1 MSPSRIALVFSVV
14 TLVWPLNVSAQET
27 EADSNASAQ
36 ETEVDSG
43 AQESPDAQPVE
54 GASPEAGAPAA
65 VEDDAAGQAATLDAL
80 NHLIDENT
88 SADDGGTYQAPEPRV
103 SYPFLEHHGYFRF
116 RADLFSNG
124 HLGTSDPDT
133 GTRTSGIPAPL
144 TANAINT
151 SAAAGSI
158 GDPTDTTLGGANIRL
173 RYRPTVHVSPS
184 MRIKAS
190 VDFMDNTVLGG
201 TPDYAGYLNRYDVP
215 LSAFTASAAPPE
227 AGTNGFRDGVRVK
240 EAYGEWQ
247 PAFLLRVGRMSSHWG
262 LGMLANG
269 GQGIDDDYG
278 DYADR
283 AMMLFKVAGV
293 YVVGAMDF
301 VYEGATTA
309 SPADLFGQSY
319 DLGNRDD
326 VNQYVVSIFQRP
338 LSETEKRAR
347 QINLR
352 EKLGSSLDWGL
363 YTVFR
368 SQEYDLENTGE
379 ADLASG
385 WDWTTH
391 DGLQLVK
398 RNATAIIPDLW
409 MRYENRFDYSS
420 GIRVELEA
428 AAVLGDIEN
437 AGVTGETKE
446 KAIEQ
451 IGAALEIAYDTG
463 GLTLGLDAGFASG
476 DSAEGFGVKDR
487 LVFAEES
494 GQQGVSNPEVTNFK
508 FDRNYHL
515 DLILFRE
522 VIGAVTNAIYVK
534 PYIAYDLFDSV
545 EEELGARI
553 DVLWAQAHEAQATPG
568 DAADYGLE
576 ADLRIFYGEKNRF
589 NFDIEAGMF
598 FPGAA
603 FTNLAS
609 SPNREAETAYTVQ
622 TRITLQF

>member
-1 MSPSRIALVFSVV
+1 MSPSRFSCIFFALVMGSSM
-14 TLVWPLNVSAQET
+14 SAFAQGTGEDT
-27 EADSNASAQ
+27 GASEAPDAAQ
-36 ETEVDSG
+36 NSTPTATDEEPKDAAPEIAEPAAANDEVDLN
-43 AQESPDAQPVE
+43 ALIEE
-54 GASPEAGAPAA
+54 
-65 VEDDAAGQAATLDAL
+65 AAG
-80 NHLIDENT
+80 
-88 SADDGGTYQAPEPRV
+88 SGGTSGSATVATSPT
-103 SYPFLEHHGYFRF
+103 YPFLEHHGYFRF

-124 HLGTSDPDT
+124 HLGTYDPAT
-133 GTRTSGIPAPL
+133 GTRTSGIPEPL
-144 TANAINT
+144 TANEINN
-151 SAAAGSI
+151 SEAAGAI
-158 GDPTDTTLGGANIRL
+158 GDPTDSTLGGANIRL
-173 RYRPTVHVSPS
+173 RYRPTVHLSPS

-190 VDFMDNTVLGG
+190 VDFLDNTILGG

-227 AGTNGFRDGVRVK
+227 GGTNGFRDGVRVK

-262 LGMLANG
+262 LGILANG

-283 AMMLFKVAGV
+283 AMMVLKFGGV

-301 VYEGATTA
+301 VYEGATSDHPSDA
-309 SPADLFGQSY
+309 FGQPY

-326 VNQYVVSIFQRP
+326 VNQYIVSIFQRP

-347 QINLR
+347 EIQLR
-352 EKLGSSLDWGL
+352 EQLGSSFDWGL

-379 ADLASG
+379 VDLAGG
-385 WDWTTH
+385 WDWETH
-391 DGLQLVK
+391 EGLQLVK

-409 MRYENRFDYSS
+409 MKYENRFDYSS
-420 GIRVELEA
+420 GLRVELEA

-437 AGVTGETKE
+437 SGITGETKE
-446 KAIEQ
+446 KTIEQ
-451 IGAALEIAYDTG
+451 VGAALEIAYDNG
-463 GLTLGLDAGFASG
+463 GMTLGLDGGYASG
-476 DSAEGFGVKDR
+476 DSADGFGVKDR
-487 LVFAEES
+487 LVFAEKS

-522 VIGAVTNAIYVK
+522 VIGTVTNAIYVK

-545 EEELGARI
+545 EEQLGARLDI
-553 DVLWAQAHEAQATPG
+553 LWAQAPEAQATPG
-568 DAADYGLE
+568 DAADYGIE
-576 ADLRIFYGEKNRF
+576 ADLRLFYGEKDRF
-589 NFDIEAGMF
+589 NFDLEAGMF

-603 FTNLAS
+603 FNNLES
-609 SPNREAETAYTVQ
+609 SPIREAETAYTVQ